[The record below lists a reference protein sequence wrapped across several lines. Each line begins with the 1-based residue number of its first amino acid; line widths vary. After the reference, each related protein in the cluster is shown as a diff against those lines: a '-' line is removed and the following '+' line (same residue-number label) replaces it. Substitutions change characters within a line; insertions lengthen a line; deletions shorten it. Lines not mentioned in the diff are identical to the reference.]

1 MIFEI
6 LEITDLLKI
15 KVLLL
20 TIDIEKA
27 FDSVDCQVLI
37 NVLKTFGFEK
47 NLIRWIRMLLKNE
60 ESCLINGGITTNYFK
75 LERSTPQVDLISAY
89 LFTLVFLFFFV
100 TCFLFF
106 LELFIIEKTYF
117 INYDLLQ
124 KKQKNKKQTN
134 KTFYHPLYASLWLL
148 KTITLPPPPL
158 GSKVNQVR

>member
-60 ESCLINGGITTNYFK
+60 ESCLINGGITTKYFK
-75 LERSTPQVDLISAY
+75 LERGTPQVDLISAY
-89 LFTLVFLFFFV
+89 LFILVFLFF
-100 TCFLFF
+100 L
-106 LELFIIEKTYF
+106 
-117 INYDLLQ
+117 
-124 KKQKNKKQTN
+124 
-134 KTFYHPLYASLWLL
+134 
-148 KTITLPPPPL
+148 
-158 GSKVNQVR
+158 